1 MAGYACIRNYADGSG
16 AQDVKIYLPKF
27 EPNRKGGGW
36 TFQSNLYKTAKEYM
50 TTDYSEADIY
60 FIAGASMLDKE
71 EVRQAKSDGKKI
83 VLRVDNMPRNSRN
96 RNSGSSRLKLY
107 SELADLVI
115 YQSEWAKN
123 FLEPFLGVS
132 GPVILNGVDT
142 SIFNAENRVAPD
154 NSYLYVR
161 SSRDEGKQWIM
172 AWYWF
177 AEWNNKWE
185 DLATYPVLEIVGQ
198 FSPDNIE
205 YKFDFFNG
213 EQFRFMGV
221 QKNMAD
227 IYKRNRYFLYSYT
240 NDACSNTLI
249 EARAS
254 GCEIIDVYGMLST
267 GGAPEI
273 MALEDLSLERMGKEY
288 LEAMSGL

>member
-16 AQDVKIYLPKF
+16 VQDVKIYLPKF

-123 FLEPFLGVS
+123 FLKPFLKVG

-142 SIFNAENRVAPD
+142 ELYNSDNRRAPED
-154 NSYLYVR
+154 SYLYVR

-177 AEWNNKWE
+177 VNNPG
-185 DLATYPVLEIVGQ
+185 TLEIVGQ
-198 FSPDNIE
+198 FSLENLE
-205 YKFDFFNG
+205 YKFDFYNG
-213 EQFRFMGV
+213 ERFRFMGV
-221 QKNMAD
+221 QKNMME
-227 IYKRNRYFLYSYT
+227 IYKRNKYFLYTYL
-240 NDACSNTLI
+240 NDACSNTLL

-288 LEAMSGL
+288 LEAIWSGL